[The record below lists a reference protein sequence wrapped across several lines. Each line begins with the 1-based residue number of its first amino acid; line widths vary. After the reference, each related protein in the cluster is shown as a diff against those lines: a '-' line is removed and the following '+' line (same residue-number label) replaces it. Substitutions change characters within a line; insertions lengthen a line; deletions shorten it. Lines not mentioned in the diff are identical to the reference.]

1 MYRWEQGGERSW
13 EMVKEDE
20 HGRIVTTI
28 EDEQTRKKARITRNN
43 ESIRR
48 GLIRYLVVGLDSSL
62 SSLEKD
68 WTPSRHQVCKDAIEK
83 FIYEFYDQ
91 NPISQLSQSLQKMD

>member
-28 EDEQTRKKARITRNN
+28 EDEQTRKKRT
-43 ESIRR
+43 
-48 GLIRYLVVGLDSSL
+48 
-62 SSLEKD
+62 
-68 WTPSRHQVCKDAIEK
+68 
-83 FIYEFYDQ
+83 
-91 NPISQLSQSLQKMD
+91 